1 MRSRYLTLPVAA
13 VLLFSPLLA
22 NAQETLRDPTR
33 PFSAKAIVS
42 STGGGGGGGG
52 SKVATSFRVTAIFTS
67 DMRRV
72 AVVNGQRVIEGDN
85 VDGATV
91 VEIFADSLQLN
102 LRGKAI
108 TSHVLSYGFRK

>member
-1 MRSRYLTLPVAA
+1 MLNRYLTLTVAA
-13 VLLFSPLLA
+13 VLLSSPLLA
-22 NAQETLRDPTR
+22 NGQETLRDPTR
-33 PFSAKAIVS
+33 PFSARATVT
-42 STGGGGGGGG
+42 STGGGG
-52 SKVATSFRVTAIFTS
+52 SKVASTFKVTAIFTS

-108 TSHVLSYGFRK
+108 TSRVLNYGFRK